1 MRSFFLSASLLAAML
16 LLTLANSRHLER
28 LTGEWIAR
36 LDQADLALDAQDW
49 PAAAEAS
56 RAAYDQWQA
65 NQFYLHI
72 TVRHEELDQAQALFL
87 QLLVL
92 CDEED
97 APEARL
103 HLADLRSQLQL
114 LAEMER
120 LSIPNIL

>member
-1 MRSFFLSASLLAAML
+1 MRSFLIPAALLAAML
-16 LLTLANSRHLER
+16 LLTLANSRHLEN
-28 LTGEWIAR
+28 LTQEWIAQ

-49 PAAAEAS
+49 PAAARAAK
-56 RAAYDQWQA
+56 AAYDQWQRS
-65 NQFYLHI
+65 QFYLHVA
-72 TVRHEELDQAQALFL
+72 VRHEELDQAQSLFL

-103 HLADLRSQLQL
+103 HLANLRSQLQL